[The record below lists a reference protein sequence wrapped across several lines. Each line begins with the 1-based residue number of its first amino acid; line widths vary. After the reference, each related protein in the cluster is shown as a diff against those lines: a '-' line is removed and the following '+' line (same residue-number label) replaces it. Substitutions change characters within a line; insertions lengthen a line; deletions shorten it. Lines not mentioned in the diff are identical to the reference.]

1 MTRQRA
7 VRSLS
12 DYLHDPEHIA
22 TALRDG
28 IHLSL
33 KSLLKDSDVTIRE
46 KSLECLHII
55 ARKFEQNMIHV
66 GLHVHV

>member
-1 MTRQRA
+1 LNDENLITRQRA

-22 TALRDG
+22 TSLREG
-28 IHLSL
+28 IALSL
-33 KSLLKDSDVTIRE
+33 KKLLSDADVTIRE

-55 ARKFEQNMIHV
+55 ARKSTTVAI
-66 GLHVHV
+66 